1 MSRAWQP
8 AGDSAWV
15 AVDGAAGAATMHAL
29 ASAVRAANLP
39 GVRDAVPSVDRVTVH
54 LDPLRSGLAA
64 VARLQEI
71 APAPRA
77 GSGRLVEIP
86 VAYDG
91 EDLATVA
98 SLTGLSPEDVVRRHA
113 ARDLPVLMTGFAPG
127 FPYLAGVD
135 PRLTLPR
142 REVPRVRVPAG
153 AVGLAAG
160 MSCIYPGGTAGGWH
174 LIGHAD
180 ITLFDPRADPPAAL
194 SPGDRVRWV
203 PVDRLSRASHAR
215 TDDAGAGETRGSG
228 GLTVLRAGPLTTV
241 QDAGRWG
248 FQHLGVPVSGSC
260 DAGARRRAN
269 AAAGNPESAAV
280 LEMTQVG
287 ADVRFEQDAIIAW
300 AGADLDI
307 EIDGYA
313 PRAAVPAVVRRG
325 TVVRCGAVRAGFRSY
340 LAVAGGLAVTPILGS
355 RSACLAAGFGGGA
368 GRPLAAGDW
377 LGIGRPEGDPRTPHR
392 WFEGARVAGATEVE
406 LRVLP
411 GVDAGCFS
419 AGDAERLLGRPLRVS
434 PHINRA
440 GLRLVGGAAL
450 LAGSD
455 PGRLPVGT
463 VPGAVQITPDGTLLL
478 LLADR
483 QPTGGYPQIWSV
495 ISADLDRAAQLSPGD
510 SVTFRAC
517 THADALSALVAQE
530 ARVLNGV

>member
-1 MSRAWQP
+1 MPLVWQS

-15 AVDGAAGAATMHAL
+15 AVDGTAGASAMHAL

-54 LDPLRSGLAA
+54 VDPLRSGLEA
-64 VARLQEI
+64 VTRIRRL
-71 APAPRA
+71 APAPC
-77 GSGRLVEIP
+77 GDSGRLVEIP
-86 VAYDG
+86 IVYDG

-98 SLTGLSPEDVVRRHA
+98 RLTGLSSEAVVRRHA
-113 ARDLPVLMTGFAPG
+113 ARELTVLMMGFAPG
-127 FPYLAGVD
+127 FPYLAEVD
-135 PRLTLPR
+135 PLLRLPR
-142 REVPRVRVPAG
+142 REAPRVRVPAG
-153 AVGLAAG
+153 SVGLAAG

-180 ITLFDPRADPPAAL
+180 ITLFDPCTDPPAAL

-203 PVDRLSRASHAR
+203 PADRVSRVGGAR
-215 TDDAGAGETRGSG
+215 TGDVRADVPRGG

-241 QDAGRWG
+241 QAAGRWG

-269 AAAGNPESAAV
+269 TAVGNSEGAAV

-287 ADVRFEQDAIIAW
+287 ADLRFEQDTIVAW
-300 AGADLDI
+300 AGAALDI
-307 EIDGYA
+307 EIDGRVPQA
-313 PRAAVPAVVRRG
+313 SSPAVVRRG
-325 TVVRCGAVRAGFRSY
+325 TVVRCGVVRAGLRSY
-340 LAVAGGLAVTPILGS
+340 LAVAGGFAVTLLLGS

-377 LGIGRPEGDPRTPHR
+377 LGIGRSEGDPRTPR
-392 WFEGARVAGATEVE
+392 RRSEGVSPANGLEVE

-411 GVDAGCFS
+411 GVDAGLLS
-419 AGDAERLLGRPLRVS
+419 AGEAERLLERPLRVS
-434 PHINRA
+434 PHVDRA

-450 LAGSD
+450 AAGAD
-455 PGRLPVGT
+455 AGRLPVGT
-463 VPGAVQITPDGTLLL
+463 VPGAVQVTPDGTLLL

-483 QPTGGYPQIWSV
+483 QPTGGYPQAWSV
-495 ISADLDRAAQLSPGD
+495 ISAGFDRAAQLSPD
-510 SVTFRAC
+510 DTVRFRPC
-517 THADALSALVAQE
+517 THADAVSALVVQE
-530 ARVLNGV
+530 AGC